1 MAKCISNLKNKAAL
15 DTQKGT
21 SLGVKCV
28 RMHLAA
34 GLRPDPLG
42 SLSAPPDP
50 LAAIG
55 GGCPLLI
62 RGEGNGKM
70 EGRGWQ
76 GGREEGEE
84 GKGRTPVP
92 DYESA
97 KVATLK
103 CGGPPTMPEE
113 NRGP

>member
-1 MAKCISNLKNKAAL
+1 LN
-15 DTQKGT
+15 
-21 SLGVKCV
+21 
-28 RMHLAA
+28 
-34 GLRPDPLG
+34 
-42 SLSAPPDP
+42 APPDP

-55 GGCPLLI
+55 GRCLLL
-62 RGEGNGKM
+62 RGREGKGMGKWK
-70 EGRGWQ
+70 EGGGKGKGGRG
-76 GGREEGEE
+76 